1 MKIIIGNWKM
11 NGTTEMLEEMIGGLD
26 NIATKNT
33 VILCVPYTLLCGG
46 GKNLS
51 IGAQDVSEYS
61 AGAYTGQVSASM
73 VRDTGA
79 KYTIV
84 GHSERGDSNQ
94 TVLAKANQ
102 AIQAGLIPIIC
113 VGETADEHESGK
125 TMAVIENAIRESV
138 PTIAGRVII
147 AYEPRWAI
155 GTGKTPIISEIQS
168 VHEKIHSVLESM
180 GMSETSVVYGGSVTP
195 QNAQEIMSV
204 PHVDGVLVGGASL
217 KIDDFITIIES
228 AI

>member
-46 GKNLS
+46 GENLS

-73 VRDTGA
+73 VRDCGA